1 MSKFLLYIDILG
13 FKEMTLSEP
22 RKVARVYSILDTLN
36 AHRQTRFSTIVFS
49 DTILVYNKEDAA
61 SDNERR
67 DYVWQLTEFA
77 EDLHHRLTGQDIF
90 FRAVLVQ
97 GDFNHYQLKNVEC
110 FFGGALITAYVAEKE
125 LPSLG
130 LFMSSECQR
139 YNQFFRT
146 APFSSDFAFVYLNR
160 GLETLNKWSAGIYP
174 FDLGMPGEDYAVNVP
189 YQVRFLKDIH
199 TLMRSHA
206 IPTVRVKFLTAW
218 DFYYKRYPQ
227 MLQALVEKDFDL
239 SALGP
244 AGAWRVSEDTMEKD
258 IKYFKR
264 IGSGTDLS
272 MTLTKKNKDNLKRAL
287 KKSKSME
294 FSDRGPGF

>member
-13 FKEMTLSEP
+13 FKEMTLNEP

-49 DTILVYNKEDAA
+49 DTILVYNKEDAY
-61 SDNERR
+61 SDNERN

-110 FFGGALITAYVAEKE
+110 FFGGALITAYLAEKE
-125 LPSLG
+125 IPSLG
-130 LFMSSECQR
+130 LFMSRDCQK

-146 APFSSDFAFVYLNR
+146 APFSSDFDFVYLNR
-160 GLETLNKWSAGIYP
+160 GLEKLNKWAGGIYP
-174 FDLGMPGEDYAVNVP
+174 LDLGMPGGDYAANVP
-189 YQVRFLKDIH
+189 YQARFLKDIH
-199 TLMRSHA
+199 TLMRSDL
-206 IPTVRVKFLTAW
+206 PPSVRVKFLTAW

-244 AGAWRVSEDTMEKD
+244 AGAWQLSEDAMEKD

-272 MTLTKKNKDNLKRAL
+272 LTLTKNKDNLKSAF
-287 KKSKSME
+287 KKNKWKE